1 VSVLAQLEAW
11 LIEPLPERPAPTAL
25 VSVVGLTQGCGATT
39 VARALAARRV
49 VRVTDGFVDPDATAA
64 IVVAPPDGEP
74 ALAELFARSLPIDA
88 EPLIVVNRSRC
99 DDRWRGRAA
108 AFVPESQL
116 GARLAALGREP
127 FGPMG
132 RAIASLADRVR
143 SQSGQALVLMLGAMA
158 TLVMGALLLG
168 ALGKAYGAKSH
179 AQRAADL
186 AAVSA
191 AREMR
196 DAYPRLF
203 ERDQRHLSLS
213 AYLALAREA
222 AVRGASAND
231 AHLEQSDVTFPD
243 AASFA
248 PVRVTVTLRDRT
260 TLLRDRH
267 LKVAARATAALV
279 PDASGID
286 IAGGGYSGPFAYR
299 QGKLMRPDVALAFDR
314 LAAAAKK
321 EAGIDLL
328 INSAYRSDAEQA
340 RLFAANPDPKWVAR
354 PGESLHR
361 YGTELDL
368 GPPSAY
374 GWLQRNAGRF
384 HFIQRYAW
392 EEWHWGF
399 GLNPASRP
407 SAGDGSRAPDLQSF
421 VPPNLEPTIAAAAQR
436 WNVSGV
442 LLAAQLYAE
451 SNFNPFATSGAGAE
465 GIAQFM
471 PGTAHAYGL
480 TNPFDPS
487 SAIDAQ
493 AHLMRDLLRQFAS
506 VPLALAA
513 YNAGSGR
520 VAACG
525 CIPPIPETQ
534 AYVAKIL
541 GLMGGAGEA
550 VGVLEVKLVA

>member
-1 VSVLAQLEAW
+1 
-11 LIEPLPERPAPTAL
+11 
-25 VSVVGLTQGCGATT
+25 
-39 VARALAARRV
+39 
-49 VRVTDGFVDPDATAA
+49 
-64 IVVAPPDGEP
+64 VVAPPEAEP
-74 ALAELFARSLPIDA
+74 ALAELFAGSLPA
-88 EPLIVVNRSRC
+88 PLIVVNRSRE
-99 DDRWRGRAA
+99 DDRWSGRAA

-116 GARLAALGREP
+116 GARLAALGHEP
-127 FGPMG
+127 RGAMG
-132 RAIASLADRVR
+132 RAISALAERLR

-158 TLVMGALLLG
+158 AIVLGALLLG

-191 AREMR
+191 ARAMR

-203 ERDQRHLSLS
+203 RPAPRNLSLTS
-213 AYLALAREA
+213 YLALAREA
-222 AVRGASAND
+222 AVRGASANG
-231 AHLEQSDVTFPD
+231 AHVEPSDVTFPD
-243 AASFA
+243 GSSFS

-260 TLLRDRH
+260 TLHHDRE
-267 LKVAARATAALV
+267 LKVAATATAALV
-279 PDASGID
+279 PDAGGID
-286 IAGGGYSGPFAYR
+286 IAAGGYSGPFSYR
-299 QGKLMRPDVALAFDR
+299 QGKPMRPDVALTFDR

-340 RLFAANPDPKWVAR
+340 RLFAAHPDPKWVAR

-368 GPPSAY
+368 GPPAAY
-374 GWLQRNAGRF
+374 AWLDSNAARF
-384 HFIQRYAW
+384 HFIKRYSW
-392 EEWHWGF
+392 EPWHFGY

-407 SAGDGSRAPDLQSF
+407 SAGDGAGAPDLQSF
-421 VPPNLEPTIAAAAQR
+421 VPSNLEPTIAAAAQR

-451 SNFNPFATSGAGAE
+451 SNFNPFATSGAGAQ

-480 TNPFDPS
+480 TNPFDTTR
-487 SAIDAQ
+487 AIDAQ

-513 YNAGSGR
+513 YNAGAGR
-520 VAACG
+520 VSACG

-550 VGVLEVKLVA
+550 LGGLDVKLVA